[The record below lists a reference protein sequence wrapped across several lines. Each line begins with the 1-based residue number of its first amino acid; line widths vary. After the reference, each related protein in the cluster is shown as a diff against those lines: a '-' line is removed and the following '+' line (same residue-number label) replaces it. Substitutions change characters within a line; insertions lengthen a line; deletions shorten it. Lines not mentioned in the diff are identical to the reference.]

1 MPIYEY
7 RCKKCSKK
15 FELLRRLAA
24 RDDAAKCP
32 HCNAAGATRV
42 QFQRVAVLTGASP
55 DIMSDDASPEE
66 FGFGDDDFGGDDF
79 DMSDFD

>member
-15 FELLRRLAA
+15 FDLLRRLAA

-42 QFQRVAVLTGASP
+42 QFQRVAVIGGASP
-55 DIMSDDASPEE
+55 DIMGDTEPED
-66 FGFGDDDFGGDDF
+66 FYGGDDDFGGDDF
-79 DMSDFD
+79 DMSDFE